1 MSARTHAV
9 PSYVHVSFA
18 NGGPDGPTPSA
29 RSHHRLAYDAARGVT
44 VLFGGGRRT
53 NETWTWDGVQ
63 WKQHLA
69 ASGPPGRDTHAM
81 AYDVARGRVVLYGG
95 GGDRGKGVAPYWYL
109 DDVWEWDGTRWTR
122 APSAP

>member
-1 MSARTHAV
+1 
-9 PSYVHVSFA
+9 
-18 NGGPDGPTPSA
+18 
-29 RSHHRLAYDAARGVT
+29 

-63 WKQHLA
+63 WKQHMA

-81 AYDVARGRVVLYGG
+81 AYDAARGRVVLYGG
-95 GGDRGKGVAPYWYL
+95 GGDRGKGVPPYWYL

-122 APSAP
+122 AAPAP